1 MQKNYYAIIP
11 ATIRYD
17 KQLSPTAKLLYGE
30 LTALSNEKGYC
41 WASNRYFSELYGV
54 SPISIS
60 RYISQLKKLGYIRIT
75 YDKNTKDQDRRIYIN
90 DLKTEKETTEPSETE
105 EIDTNSEDFTLNK
118 NDNTTLNNFDTIN
131 KNVNDPYQ
139 NCNLPLTKTINTLN
153 NFVKHNNT
161 VNITTSN
168 TESIAN
174 SVPKSPPALSD
185 FEIFTNSFL
194 DYYARLTG
202 SMITDLAQIP
212 YFRNFRNREE
222 LENIFEARRFNY
234 AQCLKRSFEVSENRP
249 PERRFFIFY
258 DTLKVYL
265 SNGNGDLID
274 KRTSL
279 TELETL
285 KKQIDFKQ
293 LEAEIIAEQQ
303 EIANSQGLSLDE
315 YLKKSAEENER
326 ALEEFKK
333 SVAVGV

>member
-60 RYISQLKKLGYIRIT
+60 RYISQLKELGYIRIT

-105 EIDTNSEDFTLNK
+105 EIDTNSEDF
-118 NDNTTLNNFDTIN
+118 
-131 KNVNDPYQ
+131 
-139 NCNLPLTKTINTLN
+139 TLN

>member
-1 MQKNYYAIIP
+1 MQRNYYAIIP

-17 KQLSPTAKLLYGE
+17 KRLSPTAKLLYGE
-30 LTALSNEKGYC
+30 LTALSNERGYC

-60 RYISQLKKLGYIRIT
+60 RYISQLKELGYIRIT

-90 DLKTEKETTEPSETE
+90 DLKTEKEITEPSETK
-105 EIDTNSEDFTLNK
+105 EIDTEAEDFTLNK
-118 NDNTTLNNFDTIN
+118 ND
-131 KNVNDPYQ
+131 KYPYQ

-161 VNITTSN
+161 INITTSN

-174 SVPKSPPALSD
+174 SVPKTPPPSLSD
-185 FEIFTNSFL
+185 FENFTLSLL
-194 DYYARLTG
+194 DFYAKLTG
-202 SMITDLAQIP
+202 SIITDLSQIP

-222 LENIFEARRFNY
+222 LKNIFEARRFNY
-234 AQCLKRSFEVSENRP
+234 AQCLKQSFEVSENRP
-249 PERRFFIFY
+249 PEKRFFIFY

-265 SNGNGDLID
+265 ANGNRDLID

-285 KKQIDFKQ
+285 KRQMDFKQ
-293 LEAEIIAEQQ
+293 IEAEMIAEQQ

-315 YLKKSAEENER
+315 YLKKSAEENEQ

-333 SVAVGV
+333 SMAIGV